1 MVKKKLQFDKTI
13 LLSYSTFKTN
23 YKIMTIKNS
32 KFVEPNLKSNPLDKG
47 GMLFEALF
55 NFEEEKSFLF

>member
-32 KFVEPNLKSNPLDKG
+32 KFVEPNLKSKPFG
-47 GMLFEALF
+47 
-55 NFEEEKSFLF
+55 